1 MHMTGDMDAQA
12 AQEAATRLMA
22 KAGSAA
28 FVPETIR
35 ANARRGV
42 AWYLAGRGAPGLD
55 YETVRVAR
63 EIAAGRITGALA
75 IRMAE
80 WFPAHMGDLDSPG
93 AQPGHP
99 RYPSP
104 VVVAHALRGGGTRAQ
119 SRDTLRWARN
129 HQPFLSKAV
138 PTDLR
143 KLNRASATTLARR
156 LLLAKADVTNE
167 ARDPAGKWTAQ
178 AARTNAHAVAG
189 AMAMRTIGDG
199 YGGSRFTPAAAQSRL
214 EVAAVRHAAE
224 IAPDA
229 FWERHAGHG
238 AIGSPSH
245 RAMVDDAVAQGPSF
259 PTAPGLDRTP
269 NLHLDDVAARYPANT
284 DPSAPYPRYID
295 AERVPTSPGTMR
307 KADVSR
313 ESRDPSGRWS
323 AGGPAGGPA
332 GPDAD
337 RGDLERRRAIV
348 QAEHARLLEERELLH
363 GHIRSLDIEHQR
375 ALGRDLPMI
384 DSEYA
389 DMGDQDAAR
398 AIRQDRE
405 RYVDVLR
412 EHDAGIAD
420 SHAELRGLNA
430 VLSPPEPP
438 EPDFLPGG
446 RFASGNAVQGPAR
459 SPRPGDPGTRG
470 GPPRRDVSRLLRNF
484 DTTGRL

>member
-1 MHMTGDMDAQA
+1 MTGDVNAQDAL
-12 AQEAATRLMA
+12 EAAFRLVA
-22 KAGSAA
+22 KAGSAG

-42 AWYLAGRGAPGLD
+42 SWYLAGRGAPGLD

-80 WFPAHMGDLDSPG
+80 WFPAHMNDLDAP
-93 AQPGHP
+93 AAHPGHP

-104 VVVAHALRGGGTRAQ
+104 GVVAHALRGGGSRAQ
-119 SRDTLRWARN
+119 SLDTLRWARN
-129 HQPFLSKAV
+129 HQPFIAKAV

-143 KLNRASATTLARR
+143 NLDRASATRLAR
-156 LLLAKADVTNE
+156 LLVAKADVTGE
-167 ARDPAGKWTAQ
+167 P
-178 AARTNAHAVAG
+178 
-189 AMAMRTIGDG
+189 
-199 YGGSRFTPAAAQSRL
+199 
-214 EVAAVRHAAE
+214 
-224 IAPDA
+224 
-229 FWERHAGHG
+229 
-238 AIGSPSH
+238 
-245 RAMVDDAVAQGPSF
+245 
-259 PTAPGLDRTP
+259 
-269 NLHLDDVAARYPANT
+269 
-284 DPSAPYPRYID
+284 
-295 AERVPTSPGTMR
+295 
-307 KADVSR
+307 
-313 ESRDPSGRWS
+313 RDPSGRWR
-323 AGGPAGGPA
+323 AGGGPAGGSS

-384 DSEYA
+384 NSEYA

-405 RYVDVLR
+405 RYIDVLR

-459 SPRPGDPGTRG
+459 APRPGDPGTRG
-470 GPPRRDVSRLLRNF
+470 GPPRRDVARQLRDFDRL
-484 DTTGRL
+484 GRS